1 MRQRGFTLIE
11 VLFGLAILGLVITTS
26 LAVFYERERRLRA
39 AEETIVAYQILANEA
54 EVQRQVPYSQLTP
67 DETMPFASDPLM
79 IARLRNATVEASVE
93 QTHFA
98 YKTVRLTIRW
108 NDGAR
113 TATLSVIRSNT
124 GGSNLW

>member
-1 MRQRGFTLIE
+1 VRQRGFTLIE
-11 VLFGLAILGLVITTS
+11 VLFGLAILALVITTS
-26 LAVFYERERRLRA
+26 LAIFYERERRLRA

-54 EVQRQVPYSQLTP
+54 EVQRQIPYAQLP
-67 DETMPFASDPLM
+67 AEETMPFVSDPMM
-79 IARLRNATVEASVE
+79 IARLRNATAEAVVE